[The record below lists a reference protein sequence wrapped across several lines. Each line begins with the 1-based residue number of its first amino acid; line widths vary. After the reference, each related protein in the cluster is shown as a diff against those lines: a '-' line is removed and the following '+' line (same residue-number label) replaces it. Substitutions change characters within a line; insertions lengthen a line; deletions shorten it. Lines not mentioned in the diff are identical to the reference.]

1 MRNEP
6 KAKSQ
11 RPIATIAAVLLCS
24 LTLCA
29 QERIRF
35 VTYNVENL
43 FDCVDDTLTND
54 DEFLPQATRHWTPY
68 RYWEKLHAISRT
80 ITAIGDD
87 RAPDFVALC
96 EVENDSVM
104 YDLTR
109 RSALRTVGYK
119 YLMTTSFDP
128 RGIDVALMYKPST
141 FRPFSH
147 RAIGLSQVHSTQE
160 LHTRDVLLVSG
171 QLHMGD
177 TLDIFVCHLPSR
189 LNGEQS
195 AKQRASVVE
204 RICHAI
210 DSLNR
215 VRHTP
220 RIVVMGD
227 FNDTPH
233 SPALR
238 ALTEKVHMACI
249 TEKLSGSYRYK
260 GKWEQIDHI
269 YLSPTL
275 LHTDTAALHLA
286 PQGAWNF
293 APDFLTEP
301 EPLYGGYRPHRTYNG
316 MRYQGGTSDHLPVC
330 FDLGFS
336 W

>member
-6 KAKSQ
+6 KANSQ
-11 RPIATIAAVLLCS
+11 KLKVFIAVLLCS

-29 QERIRF
+29 QERIRLMS
-35 VTYNVENL
+35 YNVENL

-54 DEFLPQATRHWTPY
+54 DDFLPQATRHWTPN

-109 RSALRTVGYK
+109 RSALRTMGYK
-119 YLMTTSFDP
+119 FLMTTSFDP
-128 RGIDVALMYKPST
+128 RGIDVALMYKPTT
-141 FRPFSH
+141 FRPFLHKS
-147 RAIGLSQVHSTQE
+147 IGLSQAHSTQGQ
-160 LHTRDVLLVSG
+160 HTRDVLLVSG

-189 LNGEQS
+189 LNSEQS
-195 AKQRASVVE
+195 AKRRASVVE

-275 LHTDTAALHLA
+275 LHTDTTALHLA

-293 APDFLTEP
+293 APNFLTEP
-301 EPLYGGYRPHRTYNG
+301 EPLYGGHRPHRTYNG